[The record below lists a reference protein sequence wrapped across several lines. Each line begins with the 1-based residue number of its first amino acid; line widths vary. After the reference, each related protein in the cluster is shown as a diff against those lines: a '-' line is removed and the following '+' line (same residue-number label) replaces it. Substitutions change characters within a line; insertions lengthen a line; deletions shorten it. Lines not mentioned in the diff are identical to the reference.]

1 MMEYYVTRETESTDS
16 LKHYG
21 ILGMKWGVRR
31 YQYPDGSLT
40 PAGRKRYWTGAGLED
55 KNGESTG
62 SSSSEPKDKMIIPV
76 GLAIYGAGAVAVYT
90 SAAIAVAV
98 EKGAS
103 KARENAAKKRIAN
116 DEIDPKTGLPKSPK
130 QYTAEEDMKLV
141 NPSRGSGE
149 ADIQNNCGYC
159 TLAYDMRRRGYDV
172 TAKKDANGTD
182 PFKLYKNFYKD
193 AKPPQRVVPEAYKDM
208 LKKYENAFSPYMI
221 TTDRDYSKYQKA
233 LINDVQS
240 ELLKQGDGARG
251 YLGVRWSG
259 TNSSHSIAY
268 EVRNGKVDV
277 MDAQSGK
284 KKPLK
289 SYQNIIMSAMYTRLD
304 NATPNYEKIRKE
316 GIHKWS

>member
-1 MMEYYVTRETESTDS
+1 MEYYVTRETESTDS

-31 YQYPDGSLT
+31 YQNADGT
-40 PAGRKRYWTGAGLED
+40 WTEAGKERY
-55 KNGESTG
+55 G
-62 SSSSEPKDKMIIPV
+62 SKSSGSNSSDNEPKDKMIIPV

-103 KARENAAKKRIAN
+103 KARENAAKKRIES

-130 QYTAEEDMKLV
+130 NYTAEEDMKLV

-193 AKPPQRVVPEAYKDM
+193 AKPPKRIIPKEYKEM
-208 LKKYENAFSPYMI
+208 LKKYENAPSYMI
-221 TTDRDYSKYQKA
+221 TTDRNYSKYQKA
-233 LINDVQS
+233 LINNLQS

-259 TNSSHSIAY
+259 TSSSHSIAY

-304 NATPNYEKIRKE
+304 NTTPNYEKIRKE

>member
-1 MMEYYVTRETESTDS
+1 MMEYYVTRATTESTDS
-16 LKHYG
+16 LAHYG

-31 YQYPDGSLT
+31 YQNADGT
-40 PAGRKRYWTGAGLED
+40 WTEAGKKRY
-55 KNGESTG
+55 G
-62 SSSSEPKDKMIIPV
+62 SQTLSSKTKDKMLIPV
-76 GLAIYGAGAVAVYT
+76 GLAIYAGAALTLTTAGVIADV
-90 SAAIAVAV
+90 SAKAGSRVR
-98 EKGAS
+98 EK
-103 KARENAAKKRIAN
+103 AAKKRIES

-193 AKPPQRVVPEAYKDM
+193 AKPPKRVIPKEYEGM
-208 LKKYENAFSPYMI
+208 LKKYENAPSYMI

-233 LINDVQS
+233 LINNLQS

-277 MDAQSGK
+277 MDTQSGK

-304 NATPNYEKIRKE
+304 NAAPNYEKIRKE

>member
-1 MMEYYVTRETESTDS
+1 MEYYVTRTTESTDS
-16 LKHYG
+16 LMHYG
-21 ILGMKWGVRR
+21 ILGMKWGIRR
-31 YQYPDGSLT
+31 YQNADGT
-40 PAGRKRYWTGAGLED
+40 WTEAGKKRYGSKTLGSETKDQIAPELVIAAAYLAPVVVVGTAG
-55 KNGESTG
+55 
-62 SSSSEPKDKMIIPV
+62 
-76 GLAIYGAGAVAVYT
+76 YVAE
-90 SAAIAVAV
+90 AA

-103 KARENAAKKRIAN
+103 RAREKATKKRIN
-116 DEIDPKTGLPKSPK
+116 SDEIDSETGLPKSPK

-182 PFKLYKNFYKD
+182 PFELYKNYYKD
-193 AKPPQRVVPEAYKDM
+193 AKPPERVIPKQYEDM
-208 LKKYENAFSPYMI
+208 LKKYENARPYMI
-221 TTDRDYSKYQKA
+221 TTDRDYKKYQKA
-233 LINDVQS
+233 LMNDLQT

-268 EVRNGKVDV
+268 EVSGGKVSV

-284 KKPLK
+284 KKPLE
-289 SYQNIIMSAMYTRLD
+289 SYENIIMSAMYTRLD
-304 NATPNYEKIRKE
+304 SATPNYEKIRKE

>member
-1 MMEYYVTRETESTDS
+1 MEQYYIQREQDENS
-16 LKHYG
+16 LSHYG

-31 YQYPDGSLT
+31 YQNADGT
-40 PAGRKRYWTGAGLED
+40 WTEAGKQRY
-55 KNGESTG
+55 G
-62 SSSSEPKDKMIIPV
+62 SKTLSSETKDKMLIPV
-76 GLAIYGAGAVAVYT
+76 GLAIYAGAALTLTTAGVIADA
-90 SAAIAVAV
+90 SA
-98 EKGAS
+98 
-103 KARENAAKKRIAN
+103 KAGSRVRENAAKKRIAN

-130 QYTAEEDMKLV
+130 NYTAEEDMKLV

-208 LKKYENAFSPYMI
+208 LKKYENAASYMI
-221 TTDRDYSKYQKA
+221 TTDRNYSKYQKA
-233 LINDVQS
+233 LINDLQS

-289 SYQNIIMSAMYTRLD
+289 SYESIIMSAMYTRLD
-304 NATPNYEKIRKE
+304 NTTPNYKKIREE

>member
-1 MMEYYVTRETESTDS
+1 MMEFYATRTTESTDS
-16 LKHYG
+16 LAHYG

-31 YQYPDGSLT
+31 YQNADGT
-40 PAGRKRYWTGAGLED
+40 WTEAGKKRYGTKTLGSETKDQIAPELVVAAAYGA
-55 KNGESTG
+55 TA
-62 SSSSEPKDKMIIPV
+62 
-76 GLAIYGAGAVAVYT
+76 LAIWGAGAAAVGAEK
-90 SAAIAVAV
+90 AASRGR
-98 EKGAS
+98 EK
-103 KARENAAKKRIAN
+103 AAKKRIEK
-116 DEIDPKTGLPKSPK
+116 DEIDPETGLPKSPK
-130 QYTAEEDMKLV
+130 NYTAEEDMKLV

-182 PFKLYKNFYKD
+182 PFELYKNYYKD
-193 AKPPQRVVPEAYKDM
+193 AKPPERIVPKQYEEM
-208 LKKYENAFSPYMI
+208 LKKYENARPYMI
-221 TTDRDYSKYQKA
+221 TTDRDYTNYQKA
-233 LINDVQS
+233 LINDLQT

-259 TNSSHSIAY
+259 TTSSHSIAY
-268 EVRNGKVDV
+268 EVHNGKVDV

-289 SYQNIIMSAMYTRLD
+289 SYENIIMGAMYTRLD

>member
-1 MMEYYVTRETESTDS
+1 MEYYVTRTTESTDS
-16 LKHYG
+16 LMHYG
-21 ILGMKWGVRR
+21 ILGMKWGIRR
-31 YQYPDGSLT
+31 YQNADGT
-40 PAGRKRYWTGAGLED
+40 WTEAGKKRYGSKTLGSETKDQIAPELVIAAAYLAPVVVVGTAG
-55 KNGESTG
+55 
-62 SSSSEPKDKMIIPV
+62 
-76 GLAIYGAGAVAVYT
+76 YVAE
-90 SAAIAVAV
+90 AA

-103 KARENAAKKRIAN
+103 RARESAAKKRIES

-130 QYTAEEDMKLV
+130 NYTAEEDMKLV

-193 AKPPQRVVPEAYKDM
+193 AKPPKRVIPKEYEEM
-208 LKKYENAFSPYMI
+208 LKKYENAPSYMV
-221 TTDRDYSKYQKA
+221 TTDRNYKKYQKA
-233 LINDVQS
+233 LINNLQS

-259 TNSSHSIAY
+259 TSSSHSIAY

-304 NATPNYEKIRKE
+304 NTTPNYEKIRKE